1 MVVATLTPRTT
12 VGLTP
17 ARSGVAFVPHELVA
31 ITAHYVGADVRV
43 STPAELHRFLRA
55 VQTKDMQGKGY
66 SDVMYNVAINP
77 FEPGVI
83 ELRGIDRRG
92 AANGSADS
100 NRRSPSVLF
109 IQGPDT
115 ADTSLIEAAGAQ
127 YADQLFEEFAGGPLP
142 WVPHSRW
149 RPTSCPG
156 AAVARHLELFEGRGL
171 LLPPVFVPGP
181 LETRPTLSLGGR
193 DTQGDGHV
201 HYAQRV
207 INAAGIDVG
216 VDGIFGDRTLWATM
230 EFQAKFRVPIT
241 AADGFVHDTPGVV
254 GLFTWAKLD
263 EVARYLGV
271 R

>member
-1 MVVATLTPRTT
+1 MVAATLTPRTA

-17 ARSGVAFVPHELVA
+17 ARSRVRFVPHEIA
-31 ITAHYVGADVRV
+31 CITAHYVGSKLRV
-43 STPAELHRFLRA
+43 NSPAELHALLRRI
-55 VQTKDMQGKGY
+55 QTTDMQGKGY
-66 SDVMYNVAINP
+66 GDVMYNVAINP

-83 ELRGIDRRG
+83 EMRGVEWRG
-92 AANGSADS
+92 AANGSSDS

-109 IQGPDT
+109 IQGPDS

-127 YADQLFEEFAGGPLP
+127 FADKLFEEFAGGPLP

-156 AAVARHLELFEGRGL
+156 QAVVRHLDLFEGRGL
-171 LLPPVFVPGP
+171 IMPPVFVPGP
-181 LETRPTLSLGGR
+181 LEQRPTLSLGGR
-193 DTQGDGHV
+193 DVEGDGHV

-207 INAAGIDVG
+207 FNAAGIEVG

-230 EFQAKFRVPIT
+230 EFQVKFRVPIT
-241 AADGFVHDTPGVV
+241 AADGFVHDDPGVV
-254 GLFTWAKLD
+254 GLFTWAKVD